1 MLESQKSIEGTLA
14 SILVQAV
21 TVTLFFKLGKKLD
34 FHNWMCVFYFILFV
48 TGLIN
53 FTLTKAIVAVT
64 GVITNSLTEAL
75 TDQVDNLVLPLVSF
89 VILSL

>member
-1 MLESQKSIEGTLA
+1 MFVLY
-14 SILVQAV
+14 LV
-21 TVTLFFKLGKKLD
+21 FS
-34 FHNWMCVFYFILFV
+34 